1 MSCKLYHGPTAPYAG
16 LVQHLHSGTACL
28 ALSPVPAQQRRAGHA
43 AWPRP
48 GGTGKRVAMLPT
60 ALLPTPCGRTVV
72 SGGATSEKGAW
83 QRWTSITCVH
93 GAPESG
99 SLGCPPSWCEQRE
112 AGAQPALW
120 IWPVCPPRP
129 APAPSSP
136 HLCFVRRAVL
146 CQSLPWAKAPL
157 QFQWSPPSGPHDCPR
172 DPVGT
177 GSCPTGSPVEALD
190 PAPPAVLRLA
200 RLGAARLSA

>member
-16 LVQHLHSGTACL
+16 LVQHLHSGTACWL
-28 ALSPVPAQQRRAGHA
+28 CPRSLQSSAEPGTPPGPGLGGPASGRRCSPLPRSPLPAAGQAVP
-43 AWPRP
+43 
-48 GGTGKRVAMLPT
+48 
-60 ALLPTPCGRTVV
+60 
-72 SGGATSEKGAW
+72 GGATSEKGAW
-83 QRWTSITCVH
+83 QRRTSVTCVH
-93 GAPESG
+93 GALESG
-99 SLGCPPSWCEQRE
+99 SPGCPPSWCEQRE
-112 AGAQPALW
+112 AGAQPALC

-136 HLCFVRRAVL
+136 HPCFVGRAVL

-157 QFQWSPPSGPHDCPR
+157 QFQRSPPSGPHNCPR